1 MSLLRERLHDL
12 AYTTH
17 PYKHTTIGL
26 LEDIR
31 DMPNH
36 YDYSLQ
42 FYDRYYR
49 PENCIVVVVGDFDQ
63 AELERLAA
71 EYYGGWERGELR
83 SRTSRR
89 SRRRPRHARPGSRGR
104 TRRCRS

>member
-1 MSLLRERLHDL
+1 
-12 AYTTH
+12 
-17 PYKHTTIGL
+17 
-26 LEDIR
+26 
-31 DMPNH
+31 MPNH

-83 SRTSRR
+83 ARDSAGTAAVPRR
-89 SRRRPRHARPGSRGR
+89 VRLA
-104 TRRCRS
+104 